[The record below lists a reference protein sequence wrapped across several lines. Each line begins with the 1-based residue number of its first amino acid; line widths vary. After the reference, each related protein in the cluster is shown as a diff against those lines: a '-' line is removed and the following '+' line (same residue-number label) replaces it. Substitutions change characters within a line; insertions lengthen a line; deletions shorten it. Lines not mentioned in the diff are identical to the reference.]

1 MARYNL
7 FVPKVSF
14 SPPSKQTKKQITD
27 FMYFC
32 RSVRIQ
38 FHVDAVLVRQ
48 QSDGAVSR
56 ITAFFHTPSVV
67 VNAGQPID
75 FNQIITSLNNTLEQF
90 NTRGSGFVLDHIER
104 LVMSVIRYRPLHG
117 STYIPTPKF
126 P

>member
-1 MARYNL
+1 
-7 FVPKVSF
+7 
-14 SPPSKQTKKQITD
+14 
-27 FMYFC
+27 MYFC

-38 FHVDAVLVRQ
+38 VHIDAVLVRH